1 MPDLE
6 RAFSPI
12 VDTLRKAAA
21 ALREA
26 GVPFALGG
34 SLACWARGGPEVTND
49 LDLIVRPQDAG
60 AALEALAAAGMRPE
74 RPPEEWL
81 YKAWD
86 GDVMIDLIFELV
98 DGRVTDRTLER
109 AEEVTVASVTMRVM
123 RLEDVLVTRLLSL
136 DEHGLDLAPLL
147 GIARALREQVDWADV
162 RARSASSPYARAFFA
177 LLEGLEIVPH
187 SEPVEG
193 EDVVVRPATDATARG
208 ATAFGPSPRDPR

>member
-49 LDLIVRPQDAG
+49 LDLIVRPQDAD

-86 GDVMIDLIFELV
+86 GDVMIDVIFQPTGLPPITRELIDE
-98 DGRVTDRTLER
+98 
-109 AEEVTVASVTMRVM
+109 AEVMSVLAIAMPVM
-123 RLEDVLVTRLLSL
+123 SIEDVLTGKLLSL
-136 DEHGLDLAPLL
+136 SEQRLDYAPVVE
-147 GIARALREQVDWADV
+147 IARALRESIDW
-162 RARSASSPYARAFFA
+162 PM
-177 LLEGLEIVPH
+177 LI
-187 SEPVEG
+187 
-193 EDVVVRPATDATARG
+193 
-208 ATAFGPSPRDPR
+208 

>member
-49 LDLIVRPQDAG
+49 LDLIVRPQDAD